1 MFGKSKKEREK
12 DMKKEEQK
20 TEVTAKTITTQLQ
33 EIEEKNAKAELAE
46 DKRLY
51 SRFKKQIDKAYA
63 SMEKSYLDTALALH
77 SIYSKQ
83 FYKLDGFANIYD
95 FAQETYGIK
104 KTTCNSFINIC
115 EKFGL
120 PNENGTMIKLQDSFA
135 DYKSS
140 QLMVMVAF
148 PQELLNRCEKSM
160 TVRQLKDMFKE
171 YKESLKALEVD
182 DSVIDVT
189 ENSAEVS
196 DIMSE
201 PEPLDIDKD
210 CKDVFV
216 AKANDFAD
224 LLKIQEVIEEA
235 LEDIRKG
242 NGKKN
247 AKLEIRIVF

>member
-1 MFGKSKKEREK
+1 
-12 DMKKEEQK
+12 MKKEEQK
-20 TEVTAKTITTQLQ
+20 TEITAKTITTQLQ
-33 EIEEKNAKAELAE
+33 EMEEKNAKAELAE

-83 FYKLDGFANIYD
+83 LYKLDGFANIYD

-148 PQELLNRCEKSM
+148 PQELLNRCDKSM

-171 YKESLKALEVD
+171 YKEDLKALEVD

-189 ENSAEVS
+189 EESAEVS
-196 DIMSE
+196 DTMNE

-224 LLKIQEVIEEA
+224 LLKMQEVIEEA
-235 LEDIRKG
+235 LEDVRKG